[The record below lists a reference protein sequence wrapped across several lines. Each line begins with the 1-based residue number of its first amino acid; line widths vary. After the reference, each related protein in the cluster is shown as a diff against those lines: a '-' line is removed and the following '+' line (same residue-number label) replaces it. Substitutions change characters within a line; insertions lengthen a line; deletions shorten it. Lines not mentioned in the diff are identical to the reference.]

1 MGILVSLVITT
12 TTGFIFPPQF
22 EEMLEESDRN
32 KSRRETNIK
41 NQELKIKRDDESTEC
56 GAIGQWCND
65 VPEYPEKNMTY
76 IIHGQKTSLINKFF
90 DDLLQIKPRSL
101 DTAEN
106 ICETKTNY
114 ITPRGAKNKEGKFMF
129 IVNHPEG
136 SLDYVQLVRVT
147 TCTTPDEECA
157 QGQLSGS
164 ISTRCHQEYSDHK
177 LVALSES
184 GEELVVDTFSF
195 PSCCSCV
202 FDQQMEL

>member
-1 MGILVSLVITT
+1 MK
-12 TTGFIFPPQF
+12 QK
-22 EEMLEESDRN
+22 
-32 KSRRETNIK
+32 KSER
-41 NQELKIKRDDESTEC
+41 TEDS
-56 GAIGQWCND
+56 WYDNLPD
-65 VPEYPEKNMTY
+65 YPEKNISH
-76 IIHGQKTSLINKFF
+76 IIKDHYQKISLIEKFF
-90 DDLLQIKPRSL
+90 DNPFEVEPRVGY
-101 DTAEN
+101 AEN
-106 ICETKTNY
+106 ICNTKSRY

-164 ISTRCHQEYSDHK
+164 ISTRCQQEYSDHK

-195 PSCCSCV
+195 PSCCICV
-202 FDQQMEL
+202 FDQQLEL

>member
-1 MGILVSLVITT
+1 
-12 TTGFIFPPQF
+12 
-22 EEMLEESDRN
+22 
-32 KSRRETNIK
+32 
-41 NQELKIKRDDESTEC
+41 
-56 GAIGQWCND
+56 
-65 VPEYPEKNMTY
+65 MTY
-76 IIHGQKTSLINKFF
+76 IIHGQKTSLINNFF
-90 DDLLQIKPRSL
+90 DDLLLKRFVPL
-101 DTAEN
+101 ADVDTAEN
-106 ICETKTNY
+106 ICNTQTNY

-136 SLDYVQLVRVT
+136 SLNYVQLVRVT

-164 ISTRCHQEYSDHK
+164 ISTRCQQEYSDHK

-184 GEELVVDTFSF
+184 GEELIVDTFSF